1 MVLKIKNKTRFKK
14 TKKYYLTIL
23 QSYKLMTE
31 SKLQQ
36 EIFNFYQ
43 NNYCLKF
50 HNPRGMIF
58 SIPNGGT
65 RNKLEAITMKATGL
79 LAGASDL
86 IVILPNGKLMFIE
99 LKTDTG
105 KQSDKQIDFEKRV
118 NDLGFEYRIIR
129 SLEEFKQLIWTQ

>member
-1 MVLKIKNKTRFKK
+1 
-14 TKKYYLTIL
+14 
-23 QSYKLMTE
+23 MTE

-86 IVILPNGKLMFIE
+86 IVILPNGKLSFIE

-105 KQSDKQIDFEKRV
+105 KQSDKQIDFENRV
-118 NDLGFEYRIIR
+118 NALGFEYKIIR
-129 SLEEFKQLIWTQ
+129 SLEEFKQWIISK

>member
-1 MVLKIKNKTRFKK
+1 
-14 TKKYYLTIL
+14 
-23 QSYKLMTE
+23 MTE

-36 EIFNFYQ
+36 DIFNFYQ

-50 HNPRGMIF
+50 HNPRGLIF

-86 IVILPNGKLMFIE
+86 IIILPNGKLFFIE
-99 LKTDTG
+99 LKIEKG
-105 KQSDKQIDFEKRV
+105 IQSDKQKEFENRV
-118 NDLGFEYRIIR
+118 SDLGFEYKIIR
-129 SLEEFKQLIWTQ
+129 SLDEFKNFIHENIL

>member
-1 MVLKIKNKTRFKK
+1 
-14 TKKYYLTIL
+14 
-23 QSYKLMTE
+23 MTE

-36 EIFNFYQ
+36 EIVNYYN

-50 HNPRGMIF
+50 HDPRGMIF

-86 IVILPNGKLMFIE
+86 IVITPNGKLMFIE
-99 LKTDTG
+99 LKTETG
-105 KQSDKQIDFEKRV
+105 IQSEKQKDFQIRV
-118 NDLGFEYRIIR
+118 NNLGYEYHLIR
-129 SLEEFKQLIWTQ
+129 NLENFILLIENNL

>member
-1 MVLKIKNKTRFKK
+1 
-14 TKKYYLTIL
+14 
-23 QSYKLMTE
+23 MTE

>member
-1 MVLKIKNKTRFKK
+1 
-14 TKKYYLTIL
+14 
-23 QSYKLMTE
+23 MTE

-36 EIFNFYQ
+36 DIFNFYQ

-50 HNPRGMIF
+50 HNPRGLIF

-86 IVILPNGKLMFIE
+86 IVILPNGKLFFIE
-99 LKTDTG
+99 LKIEKG
-105 KQSDKQIDFEKRV
+105 IQSDKQKEFENRV
-118 NDLGFEYRIIR
+118 SDLGFEYKIIR
-129 SLEEFKQLIWTQ
+129 SLDEFKNFIHEKIL

>member
-1 MVLKIKNKTRFKK
+1 
-14 TKKYYLTIL
+14 
-23 QSYKLMTE
+23 MTE

-129 SLEEFKQLIWTQ
+129 SLEEFKQLIWTK

>member
-1 MVLKIKNKTRFKK
+1 
-14 TKKYYLTIL
+14 
-23 QSYKLMTE
+23 MTE

-36 EIFNFYQ
+36 DIFNFYQ

-50 HNPRGMIF
+50 NNPRGLIF

-86 IVILPNGKLMFIE
+86 IVILPNGKLFFIE
-99 LKTDTG
+99 LKIEKG
-105 KQSDKQIDFEKRV
+105 IQSDKQKDFENRV
-118 NDLGFEYRIIR
+118 SDLGFEYKIIR
-129 SLEEFKQLIWTQ
+129 TLDEFKNFVNENIL

>member
-1 MVLKIKNKTRFKK
+1 
-14 TKKYYLTIL
+14 
-23 QSYKLMTE
+23 MTE

-36 EIFNFYQ
+36 EIFNFYH
-43 NNYCLKF
+43 NNFCLKF

-86 IVILPNGKLMFIE
+86 IIITPNGKLMFIE

-105 KQSDKQIDFEKRV
+105 KQSEKQIDFQNRV
-118 NDLGFEYRIIR
+118 NALGFEYYLIK
-129 SLEEFKQLIWTQ
+129 SLDEFKNMLKKC

>member
-1 MVLKIKNKTRFKK
+1 
-14 TKKYYLTIL
+14 
-23 QSYKLMTE
+23 MTE

-36 EIFNFYQ
+36 EIFNWYQ

-86 IVILPNGKLMFIE
+86 IVITPKGKLMFVE

-105 KQSDKQIDFEKRV
+105 KQSDKQIDFENRV
-118 NDLGFEYRIIR
+118 KKLGFEYHLIR
-129 SLEEFKQLIWTQ
+129 SVEEFKLLIL

>member
-1 MVLKIKNKTRFKK
+1 MN
-14 TKKYYLTIL
+14 
-23 QSYKLMTE
+23 E

-36 EIFNFYQ
+36 EIFNWYQ

-50 HNPRGMIF
+50 HEPRGMIF

-86 IVILPNGKLMFIE
+86 IVITPNGKLIFVE

-105 KQSDKQIDFEKRV
+105 KQSDKQIDFENRV
-118 NDLGFEYRIIR
+118 KKLGFEYHLIR
-129 SLEEFKQLIWTQ
+129 TIDEFKIIINGKA

>member
-1 MVLKIKNKTRFKK
+1 LVLKIKNKTRFKK

>member
-1 MVLKIKNKTRFKK
+1 MN
-14 TKKYYLTIL
+14 
-23 QSYKLMTE
+23 E

-36 EIFNFYQ
+36 EIFNWYQ

-50 HNPRGMIF
+50 HEPRGMIF

-86 IVILPNGKLMFIE
+86 IVITPNGKLIFVE

-105 KQSDKQIDFEKRV
+105 KQSDKQIDFENRV
-118 NDLGFEYRIIR
+118 KKLGFEYHLIR
-129 SLEEFKQLIWTQ
+129 SIDEFKIIINGKA

>member
-1 MVLKIKNKTRFKK
+1 MILKIKNKTRLKK

-86 IVILPNGKLMFIE
+86 IVILPNGKLSFIE

-105 KQSDKQIDFEKRV
+105 KQSDKQIDFENRV
-118 NDLGFEYRIIR
+118 NALGFEYKIIR
-129 SLEEFKQLIWTQ
+129 SLEEFKQWIISK

>member
-1 MVLKIKNKTRFKK
+1 MG
-14 TKKYYLTIL
+14 
-23 QSYKLMTE
+23 E

-36 EIFNFYQ
+36 EIFNWYS

-50 HNPRGMIF
+50 HNPRGLIF

-86 IVILPNGKLMFIE
+86 IVITPNGKLMFVE
-99 LKTDTG
+99 LKNETG
-105 KQSDKQIDFEKRV
+105 LQSDKQKDFQNRV
-118 NDLGFEYRIIR
+118 SDLGFEYHLIR
-129 SLEEFKQLIWTQ
+129 SIEEFKLLIP